1 MIHVVEVSVSVGMV
15 TWRLAGICVLLDC
28 YVDWR
33 KVLNLFAC
41 QCHRSRSVWRV
52 QGQSVTEVTSYFVA
66 GFRHRWLPV
75 ITVSYLR
82 VVKENRTVQ
91 IGDSSHYPT

>member
-52 QGQSVTEVTSYFVA
+52 QRSVSHWGYKLFCSRIPSPVAPSY
-66 GFRHRWLPV
+66 
-75 ITVSYLR
+75 YC
-82 VVKENRTVQ
+82 
-91 IGDSSHYPT
+91 